1 MRLRSFQLFF
11 FCVLFISSQVLQAKL
26 PRGLGDL
33 GQQASDV
40 SNKRVERKQWG
51 AKQRSNLME
60 QKFPIQSWQKHFS
73 SLGSKRAAITTKESS
88 SKKIFK
94 TEQQVFPQKKYD
106 MSGLNQQMLELH
118 QKAGISM
125 DDRALKIA
133 NQQLYQMA
141 SQGSKQKF
149 EELGSELSLREI
161 NRFQFRHNRSDQALP
176 VQAAGS
182 AN

>member
-1 MRLRSFQLFF
+1 M
-11 FCVLFISSQVLQAKL
+11 SSQVLQATL
-26 PRGLGDL
+26 PRGIGDL

-40 SNKRVERKQWG
+40 SNKRVELKQWG
-51 AKQRSNLME
+51 PKQRSNLMQ

-94 TEQQVFPQKKYD
+94 TEQQTFSQKKYD
-106 MSGLNQQMLELH
+106 MSGLNLQMLELH
-118 QKAGISM
+118 QQAGISM
-125 DDRALKIA
+125 DDQALKIA
-133 NQQLYQMA
+133 NQQLHQMA